1 MISCVKL
8 TGILVIRETTA
19 ELPNNS
25 NTKVQGGTSAPHVL
39 HLIKVATFMRDRN
52 LRTISTS
59 IILAMIRAK
68 SVLKTFSKI
77 IGKTFGM
84 AQA

>member
-1 MISCVKL
+1 MISCVKQ

-19 ELPNNS
+19 ELRNNS
-25 NTKVQGGTSAPHVL
+25 NTKVQGGTSAPHVP
-39 HLIKVATFMRDRN
+39 HLLQVAIFMRVRN

-59 IILAMIRAK
+59 IILAMIRVK